1 MSCRN
6 MHVGVWRVSPVEGG
20 ISSKT
25 ESSLSFYDA
34 QTPTWGLPTA
44 AMFAGAASPVGT
56 LLVQFLRLKQRFHNL
71 LLSGQEGFT
80 CESNV

>member
-6 MHVGVWRVSPVEGG
+6 MRVGVWRVSPVGGG

-25 ESSLSFYDA
+25 ESSLSFYNV
-34 QTPTWGLPTA
+34 QMPERGLPTA
-44 AMFAGAASPVGT
+44 AMFAEATSPLGT